1 MNDDTAWSSLLDPPY
16 SRTLLAAL
24 HAGALDDALAAAL
37 WPRVRSDQDA
47 TSVIDALDTTVRQ
60 LSTAPAPAV
69 PIPAHVAARIDASLA
84 AVASLPPAGTVGD
97 LAVGDLAVGDL
108 AAARV
113 RRRRRG
119 RYVGAGLVAAAA
131 AVAAVVSLNVALGP
145 SDVAGTPQAG
155 PPAAVPSAPL
165 ATPAPLDLGS
175 GTVGPR
181 ALAVLGK
188 QDLGPLSDKS
198 VLAGCL
204 RANGFPS
211 SATVVGASEVLLDG
225 RRGILLL
232 LPSGRVAVFTA
243 LVVGPECSANNPAT
257 RSQVEIGP
265 R

>member
-16 SRTLLAAL
+16 SRALLAEL

-37 WPRVRSDQDA
+37 WPRVRSDRDA
-47 TSVIDALDTTVRQ
+47 TAVLDALDTTVRQ
-60 LSTAPAPAV
+60 LRTTPAPAV

-84 AVASLPPAGTVGD
+84 AVTSLPPAGAGD
-97 LAVGDLAVGDL
+97 DV

-113 RRRRRG
+113 RRTRRG
-119 RYVGAGLVAAAA
+119 RYLGAGLVAAAA
-131 AVAAVVSLNVALGP
+131 AAAAVVSLSVALGP
-145 SDVAGTPQAG
+145 NDVAGTPQAG
-155 PPAAVPSAPL
+155 PPAAVPSAALP
-165 ATPAPLDLGS
+165 TPAPLDLGS

-188 QDLGPLSDKS
+188 QDLGPLSDKA

-204 RANGFPS
+204 RANGIPAG
-211 SATVVGASEVLLDG
+211 ATLVGASPVLLDG
-225 RRGILLL
+225 RPGILLL

-257 RSQVEIGP
+257 RSKVEIGP

>member
-16 SRTLLAAL
+16 SRALLAEL
-24 HAGALDDALAAAL
+24 HAGALDDALAASL
-37 WPRVRSDQDA
+37 WPRVRSDRDA
-47 TSVIDALDTTVRQ
+47 TAVIDALDTTVRQ
-60 LSTAPAPAV
+60 LRMTPAPAV

-84 AVASLPPAGTVGD
+84 AVPSLPPAAT
-97 LAVGDLAVGDL
+97 LGDL

-113 RRRRRG
+113 RRTRRG
-119 RYVGAGLVAAAA
+119 RYLGAGLVAAAA
-131 AVAAVVSLNVALGP
+131 AVAAVVSLSVALGP
-145 SDVAGTPQAG
+145 HDVAGTPQAG
-155 PPAAVPSAPL
+155 PPVPSAALP
-165 ATPAPLDLGS
+165 TPAPLDLGS

-204 RANGFPS
+204 RANGIP
-211 SATVVGASEVLLDG
+211 AGAAVVGASQVLLDG
-225 RRGILLL
+225 RPGILLL
-232 LPSGRVAVFTA
+232 LPSGRAAVFTA
-243 LVVGPECSANNPAT
+243 LVVGPECSANNAAT